1 MSSPWSPRREV
12 SPETSRLLIERAHEE
27 LLAGNA
33 GDERLGDV
41 RILVRESWRR
51 SLQSLVGAEG
61 LPPLDLDAEAL
72 EEYRRA
78 HPLAGVIDMVRGLL
92 LPGGSDESGVAVA
105 VGDAA
110 GRLLWVE
117 GDRRVRALTGEMGFV
132 EGANW
137 SEHAVGTSAPGTA
150 IALGRSVQIRGA
162 EHFNRL
168 VQPWSCTAAPVHDP
182 ETRRLLG
189 VIDVTGGIEAV
200 TPQAQLLVDAT
211 ARAVEGEI
219 LVARLRAR
227 ALRQAQGPGGH
238 AQGPGGQAQGPG
250 GQAQGPGG
258 RAQGSGERAQGSG
271 ERAQGSGERAQG
283 PDERTRAPGER
294 VAGSLRHADG
304 AGSARRASR
313 KVEQQ
318 RATLRVLGRDKALLE
333 VAGEHAETV
342 SELGPRHAELLLMLA
357 VHRQGLSA
365 ERLGELV
372 YGNAGATDT
381 VRPELVRLRK
391 HLERVAPRLVPA
403 SRPYRL
409 TVPLETDAHQLLSL
423 LDRGA
428 HRVALAA
435 YRGDVLPDSVAPGV
449 EAFRDTVRTAL
460 REALMAE
467 ASVDVL
473 LAFAETDAA
482 TDDVDLLR
490 LCLSMLPPRSP
501 KRAGLVARIERLEA
515 EV

>member
-1 MSSPWSPRREV
+1 MSSSWSQRREV

-27 LLAGNA
+27 LVAGNA
-33 GDERLGDV
+33 ADERLRDV
-41 RILVRESWRR
+41 RLLVRDSWRR
-51 SLQSLVGAEG
+51 SLDSLVGAEA
-61 LPPLDLDAEAL
+61 LPPLDLSAEEL
-72 EEYRRA
+72 EAYRRA
-78 HPLAGVIDMVRGLL
+78 HPLAAVIDMVRGLL
-92 LPGGSDESGVAVA
+92 LPGEASDSGVVVA

-117 GDRRVRALTGEMGFV
+117 GDRHVRSLTGDMGFV

-137 SEHAVGTSAPGTA
+137 SEDAVGTAAPGTA
-150 IALGRSVQIRGA
+150 IALDRSVQIAGA

-168 VQPWSCTAAPVHDP
+168 VQPWSCSAAPVHDP
-182 ETRRLLG
+182 ETRRILG
-189 VIDVTGGIEAV
+189 VIDVTGGLEAV

-211 ARAVEGEI
+211 ARAIEGEL

-227 ALRQAQGPGGH
+227 ADPPRP
-238 AQGPGGQAQGPG
+238 
-250 GQAQGPGG
+250 
-258 RAQGSGERAQGSG
+258 
-271 ERAQGSGERAQG
+271 
-283 PDERTRAPGER
+283 
-294 VAGSLRHADG
+294 
-304 AGSARRASR
+304 ARRAPAR
-313 KVEQQ
+313 RVEPT
-318 RATLRVLGRDKALLE
+318 RATLRVLGRDRAQLE
-333 VAGEHAETV
+333 VTGEGFETV

-365 ERLGELV
+365 ERLGDLV
-372 YGNAGATDT
+372 YGESAGDAASVTL
-381 VRPELVRLRK
+381 RAEMVRLRK
-391 HLERVAPRLVPA
+391 ALTTVAPALVPQ

-409 TVPLETDAHQLLSL
+409 GVEVETDAHQVLSL

-449 EAFRDTVRTAL
+449 EEFRDTVRVAL

-482 TDDVDLLR
+482 ADDVELLR
-490 LCLSMLPPRSP
+490 LCLSMRPARSP
-501 KRAGLVARIERLEA
+501 RRAGLVTRIERLES
-515 EV
+515 ED